1 MSSPGASGN
10 AVVIARALAVN
21 PDFVVRDE
29 PVSALD
35 VRAQAQIIE
44 LLQSLQRKLGLTYL
58 FIARDLA
65 IVREVAHPVGVMFS
79 GRILEM
85 VSVPQVYDSQAH
97 PYTQQ
102 LLYAVPVPD
111 PVLHRERLR
120 RVPPD
125 LGFLD
130 GDGGSCI
137 HGGDHASHDTPEW
150 HEVTP
155 GRGVSWCYWP
165 REQARP
171 HGF

>member
-1 MSSPGASGN
+1 VG
-10 AVVIARALAVN
+10 
-21 PDFVVRDE
+21 
-29 PVSALD
+29 
-35 VRAQAQIIE
+35 
-44 LLQSLQRKLGLTYL
+44 
-58 FIARDLA
+58 
-65 IVREVAHPVGVMFS
+65 IVRREANFTASLADEFS
-79 GRILEM
+79 RWSLYRR
-85 VSVPQVYDSQAH
+85 SSQAH

-137 HGGDHASHDTPEW
+137 HGGDHGSHDTPEW

-155 GRGVSWCYWP
+155 GRGVSCCYWP

-171 HGF
+171 HGFQFHLVKPGILDPDNAGPYAF